1 MNESHKRN
9 IELKKPDATWT
20 LWFLLHKMQKEEK
33 ETHRV
38 EERPVAGGW
47 ET

>member
-9 IELKKPDATWT
+9 IELKKLDATWT